1 MRLSACGGVIDNCDY
16 AGALRIAN
24 TKGLVPEVGKVFD
37 MKGGCFPDLVLR
49 LMRGSQKEA
58 LRDAMKPYLPEQLRD
73 EVGDRMM
80 QLEIDESG
88 GA

>member
-1 MRLSACGGVIDNCDY
+1 
-16 AGALRIAN
+16 
-24 TKGLVPEVGKVFD
+24 
-37 MKGGCFPDLVLR
+37 
-49 LMRGSQKEA
+49 MRGSQKEA